1 MKAKKGVVI
10 PLIITIILLIAVAIG
25 YWYIYDNDYVL
36 KINGQKVTMIE
47 FNTYLNLQK
56 EILEQ
61 QYGENVWNILIKD
74 APAIEAARDG
84 AKQAIIDTKVKVQ
97 KAKEMN
103 VSLTSEE
110 KKLIRT
116 AVEYN
121 GQDIIDEYGIT
132 FEELLRIN
140 EEYAII
146 SKLELELFKQTD
158 HSSHTHGKVDI
169 ESYEKGEEIGTTF
182 DSRHILF
189 NTKNLNE
196 DEANQVKIKAQ
207 DVLKR
212 IKTGEDFAT
221 LATEFSEDP
230 GSKDNGGLY
239 EGIEV
244 GSFVSEYEKAVMAIN
259 DGEVYP
265 ELVESPYGYHIIK
278 REKVNTSEYLSSN
291 ETQELLTTEL
301 ETEAQKWI
309 EEATIEVNE
318 QQYNSAQ

>member
-1 MKAKKGVVI
+1 MKAKKGVII
-10 PLIITIILLIAVAIG
+10 PLIITIILLIAVGVG

-36 KINGQKVTMIE
+36 KINGQKITMIE

-56 EILEQ
+56 KIMEQ

-84 AKQAIIDTKVKVQ
+84 AKQAIVDTKVKVQ

-110 KKLIRT
+110 KQLIRT

-121 GQDIIDEYGIT
+121 GQDIIDDYDIT

-146 SKLELELFKQTD
+146 SKLETELFKQSD
-158 HSSHTHGKVDI
+158 HSSHTHGKVNI
-169 ESYEKGEEIGTTF
+169 EGYEKGEETGTTF

-189 NTKNLNE
+189 DTQKLNE
-196 DEANQVKIKAQ
+196 EEAKAVKVKAQ
-207 DVLKR
+207 EVLNRVKS
-212 IKTGEDFAT
+212 GEDFAT

-230 GSKDNGGLY
+230 GSKNNGGLY
-239 EGIEV
+239 EGI
-244 GSFVSEYEKAVMAIN
+244 GLGNFVSEYEKAVMAIK
-259 DGEVYP
+259 DDEIYP

-278 REKVNTSEYLSSN
+278 REKVNNSEYLSSS
-291 ETQELLTTEL
+291 ETQSLLTTEL
-301 ETEAQKWI
+301 DEDAKKWI
-309 EEATIEVNE
+309 EDAKIEVNE

>member
-1 MKAKKGVVI
+1 MKAKKGVII
-10 PLIITIILLIAVAIG
+10 PLIITIILLIAVGVG

-36 KINGQKVTMIE
+36 KINGQKITMIE

-56 EILEQ
+56 KIMEQ

-84 AKQAIIDTKVKVQ
+84 AKQAIVDTKVKVQ

-110 KKLIRT
+110 KQLIRT

-121 GQDIIDEYGIT
+121 GQDIIDDYDIT

-146 SKLELELFKQTD
+146 SKLETELFKQND
-158 HSSHTHGKVDI
+158 HSSHTHGKVNI
-169 ESYEKGEEIGTTF
+169 ESYEKGEETGTTF

-189 NTKNLNE
+189 DTQKLNE
-196 DEANQVKIKAQ
+196 EEAKTVKVKAQ
-207 DVLKR
+207 EVLNRVKN
-212 IKTGEDFAT
+212 GEDFAT

-230 GSKDNGGLY
+230 GSKNNGGLY
-239 EGIEV
+239 EEIGL
-244 GSFVSEYEKAVMAIN
+244 GNFVSEYEKAVMAIK
-259 DGEVYP
+259 DGEIYP

-278 REKVNTSEYLSSN
+278 REKVNNSEYLSSS
-291 ETQELLTTEL
+291 ETQSLLTTEL
-301 ETEAQKWI
+301 DEEAKKWI
-309 EEATIEVNE
+309 EDAKIEVNE